1 MDWQYDGDPVPY
13 RLLICAMIA
22 IRSNRRAA
30 IACLLALTFAGA
42 LASHTSAVSSAEVLL
57 QGEASQKNARRP
69 ALDEDRRLRD
79 DRAAMVRTQIASRGI
94 RNDAV
99 LATMARVPR
108 HEFVPT
114 EELRWAYEDGPLPIG
129 HGQTISQPY
138 IVAYMTEILRV
149 EPNDRVLE
157 VGTGSG
163 YQAAILAE
171 LAKEIVSIE
180 IIKPLA
186 QSAAKRLERL
196 GYRNITVL
204 DGDGYFGW
212 ESAAPYDAIVVTAAA
227 THVPPPLVAQLKPG
241 GRMAIPVGDTA
252 WTQNLL
258 LIEKDKEGKLT
269 TRNLIPVRFVPLT
282 RER

>member
-1 MDWQYDGDPVPY
+1 
-13 RLLICAMIA
+13 MIA
-22 IRSNRRAA
+22 NRSKRRAA
-30 IACLLALTFAGA
+30 IAYLLALMFAGG
-42 LASHTSAVSSAEVLL
+42 LASQVSAVSPAEVLL
-57 QGEASQKNARRP
+57 QGEASQKNTRRP
-69 ALDEDRRLRD
+69 VLDEDRRLR
-79 DRAAMVRTQIASRGI
+79 DRAAMVRTQIASRGV
-94 RNDAV
+94 RNEAV
-99 LATMARVPR
+99 LATMGRVPR

-114 EELRWAYEDGPLPIG
+114 DQLRAAYEDGPLPIG

-138 IVAYMTEILRV
+138 IVAYMTEILRL
-149 EPNDRVLE
+149 EPGDRVLE
-157 VGTGSG
+157 IGTGSG

-171 LAKEIVSIE
+171 LAKEVVSIE

-186 QSAAKRLERL
+186 QAAAKRLEGL

-204 DGDGYFGW
+204 HGDGYFGM

-227 THVPPPLVAQLKPG
+227 THVPPPLIAQLKPG
-241 GRMAIPVGDTA
+241 GRMAIPVGETA

-258 LIEKDKEGKLT
+258 LIEKDKDSKLT

>member
-1 MDWQYDGDPVPY
+1 
-13 RLLICAMIA
+13 MIA
-22 IRSNRRAA
+22 NRSKRRAA
-30 IACLLALTFAGA
+30 IAYLLALTFAGA
-42 LASHTSAVSSAEVLL
+42 LANQVSAVSPAEVLL
-57 QGEASQKNARRP
+57 QGEASQKNTRRP
-69 ALDEDRRLRD
+69 VLDEDRRLRD
-79 DRAAMVRTQIASRGI
+79 DRAAMVRTQIASRGV
-94 RNDAV
+94 RNEAV
-99 LATMARVPR
+99 LATMGRVPR
-108 HEFVPT
+108 HEFVAT
-114 EELRWAYEDGPLPIG
+114 DQLRAAYEDAPLPIG

-138 IVAYMTEILRV
+138 IVAYMTEILRL
-149 EPNDRVLE
+149 ESGDRVLE
-157 VGTGSG
+157 IGTGSG

-171 LAKEIVSIE
+171 LAKEVVSIE

-186 QSAAKRLERL
+186 QAAAKRLEGL

-204 DGDGYFGW
+204 HGDGYFGM

-241 GRMAIPVGDTA
+241 GRMAIPVGETA

-258 LIEKDKEGKLT
+258 LIEKDKDSKLT

>member
-1 MDWQYDGDPVPY
+1 
-13 RLLICAMIA
+13 MIA

-30 IACLLALTFAGA
+30 MACLLALIFAGA
-42 LASHTSAVSSAEVLL
+42 LAGQVAAVSPAEVLL
-57 QGEASQKNARRP
+57 QGEASQNNTRP

-79 DRAAMVRTQIASRGI
+79 DRATMVRTQIASRGV
-94 RNDAV
+94 RNEAV
-99 LATMARVPR
+99 LATMVRVPR

-114 EELRWAYEDGPLPIG
+114 DQLRAAYEDGPLPIG

-149 EPNDRVLE
+149 EPGDRVLE

-163 YQAAILAE
+163 YQAAVLAE
-171 LAKEIVSIE
+171 LAKEVVSIE

-186 QSAAKRLERL
+186 QGAAKRLDRL
-196 GYRNITVL
+196 GYRNVTVL
-204 DGDGYFGW
+204 GGDGYFGW

-241 GRMAIPVGDTA
+241 GRMAIPVGETA

-258 LIEKDKEGKLT
+258 LIEKDKDSKLT